1 MGESLAWSGPVN
13 STNDLPFPSTRAR
26 IFVDSPPRERP
37 IA

>member
-13 STNDLPFPSTRAR
+13 STSGLSFPSTRAR
-26 IFVDSPPRERP
+26 IFVDNPPRERP